1 MKENISNVEYA
12 SLMYD
17 FYGNLLDENKRE
29 IMDLYHEDNLSLT
42 EIAEELGLSR
52 QGVHYALKKAESS
65 LEKYEAALGLVAEWK
80 ANNALISEADNLLES
95 MSSVDDAEELR
106 GALSKMNEFM
116 HKALGL
122 QETFRNLRGKGVV
135 SEKDIDAAMREV
147 KLALLEADVN
157 FKVVKQ
163 FVATIK
169 EKAMGAD
176 VLKSLTPGQQVLKI
190 VKEELVDMMGG
201 ANSKLTYSPSGFTV
215 YMMVGLQGTG
225 KTTTCGKLAAWLKQN
240 GKKPM
245 LCACDV
251 YRPAAIDQ
259 LEVVGKAV
267 NTPVFTMRESNEPLV
282 IAKAALEEAQRKG
295 CNVLIVDTAGR
306 LQIDEALMDELVQ
319 LKKGI
324 RPHEILLAVDALT
337 GQDAV
342 NIAEGFNEKLGID
355 GIIMTKMDGDSRG
368 GAALS
373 TKMVTGKP
381 IKFMG
386 TGEKY
391 NALEPFHPDR
401 IASRILG
408 MGDVMS
414 LIEQAENAYTEEEAA
429 RMEAKFRKNQFDL
442 NDFLEQM
449 GQISKMGGI
458 AKLIDMIPGISA
470 ADKKQIDFEK
480 GKKDLDR
487 MKAIIQSM
495 TNAERENPN
504 ILNASRRKRIAAGS
518 GQTVQSINQLIK
530 QFDEM
535 KSMMKKFNNPAAL
548 KKNKL
553 FRGLMG

>member
-1 MKENISNVEYA
+1 MAFE
-12 SLMYD
+12 
-17 FYGNLLDENKRE
+17 
-29 IMDLYHEDNLSLT
+29 
-42 EIAEELGLSR
+42 GLS
-52 QGVHYALKKAESS
+52 
-65 LEKYEAALGLVAEWK
+65 EK
-80 ANNALISEADNLLES
+80 
-95 MSSVDDAEELR
+95 
-106 GALSKMNEFM
+106 
-116 HKALGL
+116 L

-342 NIAEGFNEKLGID
+342 NITEGFNEKLGID

-458 AKLIDMIPGISA
+458 AKLINMIPGISA

>member
-1 MKENISNVEYA
+1 MAFE
-12 SLMYD
+12 
-17 FYGNLLDENKRE
+17 
-29 IMDLYHEDNLSLT
+29 
-42 EIAEELGLSR
+42 GLS
-52 QGVHYALKKAESS
+52 
-65 LEKYEAALGLVAEWK
+65 EK
-80 ANNALISEADNLLES
+80 
-95 MSSVDDAEELR
+95 
-106 GALSKMNEFM
+106 
-116 HKALGL
+116 L

-201 ANSKLTYSPSGFTV
+201 ANSKLTFSPSGFTV

-225 KTTTCGKLAAWLKQN
+225 KTTNCGKLAAWLKQN

-306 LQIDEALMDELVQ
+306 LQIDEALMEELVQ

>member
-1 MKENISNVEYA
+1 MAFE
-12 SLMYD
+12 
-17 FYGNLLDENKRE
+17 
-29 IMDLYHEDNLSLT
+29 
-42 EIAEELGLSR
+42 GLS
-52 QGVHYALKKAESS
+52 
-65 LEKYEAALGLVAEWK
+65 EK
-80 ANNALISEADNLLES
+80 
-95 MSSVDDAEELR
+95 
-106 GALSKMNEFM
+106 
-116 HKALGL
+116 L

-458 AKLIDMIPGISA
+458 AKLIEMNPGISA

>member
-1 MKENISNVEYA
+1 MAFE
-12 SLMYD
+12 
-17 FYGNLLDENKRE
+17 
-29 IMDLYHEDNLSLT
+29 
-42 EIAEELGLSR
+42 GLS
-52 QGVHYALKKAESS
+52 
-65 LEKYEAALGLVAEWK
+65 EK
-80 ANNALISEADNLLES
+80 
-95 MSSVDDAEELR
+95 
-106 GALSKMNEFM
+106 
-116 HKALGL
+116 L

-169 EKAMGAD
+169 DKAMGAD
-176 VLKSLTPGQQVLKI
+176 VLKSLTPGQQGLKI

-267 NTPVFTMRESNEPLV
+267 NTPVFTLRESNEPLA
-282 IAKAALEEAQRKG
+282 IAKAAVEEAKRKG

-342 NIAEGFNEKLGID
+342 NIAAGFNETLGID

-414 LIEQAENAYTEEEAA
+414 LIEQAENAYSEEEAA
-429 RMEAKFRKNQFDL
+429 RMEEKFRKNQFDL
-442 NDFLEQM
+442 NDFLNQM
-449 GQISKMGGI
+449 GQINKMGGI

-495 TNAERENPN
+495 TNEERENPN

-530 QFDEM
+530 QFDQM
-535 KSMMKKFNNPAAL
+535 KAMMKQFNNPKAL
-548 KKNKL
+548 KKNRL

>member
-1 MKENISNVEYA
+1 MAFE
-12 SLMYD
+12 
-17 FYGNLLDENKRE
+17 
-29 IMDLYHEDNLSLT
+29 
-42 EIAEELGLSR
+42 GLS
-52 QGVHYALKKAESS
+52 
-65 LEKYEAALGLVAEWK
+65 EK
-80 ANNALISEADNLLES
+80 
-95 MSSVDDAEELR
+95 
-106 GALSKMNEFM
+106 
-116 HKALGL
+116 L

-306 LQIDEALMDELVQ
+306 LQIDEALMEELVQ
-319 LKKGI
+319 LKKGV

-449 GQISKMGGI
+449 GQINKMGGI

-535 KSMMKKFNNPAAL
+535 KAMMKKFNNPAAL

>member
-1 MKENISNVEYA
+1 MAFE
-12 SLMYD
+12 
-17 FYGNLLDENKRE
+17 
-29 IMDLYHEDNLSLT
+29 
-42 EIAEELGLSR
+42 GLS
-52 QGVHYALKKAESS
+52 
-65 LEKYEAALGLVAEWK
+65 EK
-80 ANNALISEADNLLES
+80 
-95 MSSVDDAEELR
+95 
-106 GALSKMNEFM
+106 
-116 HKALGL
+116 L

-306 LQIDEALMDELVQ
+306 LQIDEALMEELVQ

-449 GQISKMGGI
+449 GQINKMGGI

-535 KSMMKKFNNPAAL
+535 KAMMKKFNNPAAL

>member
-1 MKENISNVEYA
+1 MAFE
-12 SLMYD
+12 
-17 FYGNLLDENKRE
+17 
-29 IMDLYHEDNLSLT
+29 
-42 EIAEELGLSR
+42 GLS
-52 QGVHYALKKAESS
+52 
-65 LEKYEAALGLVAEWK
+65 EK
-80 ANNALISEADNLLES
+80 
-95 MSSVDDAEELR
+95 
-106 GALSKMNEFM
+106 
-116 HKALGL
+116 L

-169 EKAMGAD
+169 DKAMGAD

-267 NTPVFTMRESNEPLV
+267 NTPVFTPRESNEPLA
-282 IAKAALEEAQRKG
+282 IAKAAVEEAKRKG

-342 NIAEGFNEKLGID
+342 NIAAGFNETLGID

-373 TKMVTGKP
+373 IKMVTGKP

-414 LIEQAENAYTEEEAA
+414 LIEQAENAYSEEEAA
-429 RMEAKFRKNQFDL
+429 RMEEKFRKNQFDL
-442 NDFLEQM
+442 NDFLNQM
-449 GQISKMGGI
+449 GQINKMGGI

-495 TNAERENPN
+495 TNEERENPN

-530 QFDEM
+530 QFDQM
-535 KSMMKKFNNPAAL
+535 KAMMKQFNNPKAL
-548 KKNKL
+548 KKNRL